1 MNMNVRK
8 ELEEIL
14 NDPMFDYITE
24 ESVKQFSEVVRD
36 VFPNATEE
44 EVCQHLELWERND
57 TPETFYLK
65 LMAKR

>member
-1 MNMNVRK
+1 MSEKTRK

-14 NDPMFDYITE
+14 NDPMFDWITD

-36 VFPNATEE
+36 VFPNATIE
-44 EVCQHLELWERND
+44 EVCQRLELWERDD